1 VKTWVVLPSPVDGRC
16 WMGNAET
23 AAEAA
28 MYARGKGNLVAD
40 EYIVWDWDLNR
51 HEIIFRRPADDAAG

>member
-1 VKTWVVLPSPVDGRC
+1 
-16 WMGNAET
+16 MGNAET